1 MIERVRGVSAS
12 SESFSPV
19 QKRSAVSFEQ
29 LLDAELN
36 FSTHAKRRLEERAI
50 SLSEEVQEKLR
61 EGLRT
66 LEAKG
71 GRTSLIVVDGVAF
84 VVNVPERTVITCV
97 EKENRVFTHIDS
109 VLFMHTASRS
119 AESGA
124 CGREVRQR

>member
-1 MIERVRGVSAS
+1 MIERIGGVRES
-12 SESFSPV
+12 SKGIPLG
-19 QKRSAVSFEQ
+19 QRSTSSFERV
-29 LLDAELN
+29 LDEELT
-36 FSTHAKRRLEERAI
+36 FSIHAKRRLSERSI
-50 SLSEEVQEKLR
+50 TLSQEVKEKLE

-97 EKENRVFTHIDS
+97 ENENRVFTHIDS
-109 VLFMHTASRS
+109 VLFLSTAGRS

-124 CGREVRQR
+124 CGREDRRA

>member
-1 MIERVRGVSAS
+1 MIERVRSVAEGSRSSPSQKGSTLPFERVLDQEIVFSA
-12 SESFSPV
+12 
-19 QKRSAVSFEQ
+19 
-29 LLDAELN
+29 
-36 FSTHAKRRLEERAI
+36 HARRRLEERAI
-50 SLSEEVQEKLR
+50 PLSQKVKEKLE

-97 EKENRVFTHIDS
+97 ENENRVFTHIDS
-109 VLFMHTASRS
+109 ALFMNTAGRS

-124 CGREVRQR
+124 CGREVQKP

>member
-1 MIERVRGVSAS
+1 MIERVRGVAEGSRNSSPQRSSALPF
-12 SESFSPV
+12 ERVLEQEITFS
-19 QKRSAVSFEQ
+19 A
-29 LLDAELN
+29 
-36 FSTHAKRRLEERAI
+36 HARRRLEERAI
-50 SLSEEVQEKLR
+50 PLSREVREKLQ

-97 EKENRVFTHIDS
+97 ENENRVFTHIDS
-109 VLFMHTASRS
+109 ALFMSTAGRS

-124 CGREVRQR
+124 CGREVQKP